1 MHCTICTIG
10 DERAKSAESAKQ
22 KIECDRLTVL
32 SVWRVKRSNGQKG
45 QGEYSIKMTHDKEN
59 YKITG
64 LYYV

>member
-1 MHCTICTIG
+1 M
-10 DERAKSAESAKQ
+10 AEVAEKFRFMPFMPLMPKQ
-22 KIECDRLTVL
+22 KIECDRLTV
-32 SVWRVKRSNGQKG
+32 WKQKRSNGKNG